1 MLENIESVFRSFDES
16 IRAST
21 DEKERLVQLRNRA
34 VDVLA
39 TEPRVLRVVDAGSY
53 RHGTEVGQH
62 SWFDVLVVLSG
73 KPTSAAKASE
83 LVAAAV
89 APLGDPET
97 GGIGPGATGL
107 GYAGL
112 GDAGLDEIALGGA
125 GRWAVGAAPDDGPP
139 GLRLIPAFEAPSSIS
154 AAGGDVVVLADPA
167 KRWVATRI
175 GARETLLSRIDD
187 DGLRPL
193 IRLVLAWKHRVRASM
208 SSYYLETAV
217 IRQALQQPSFSV
229 LWDLCWTFEQLAA
242 DDLMTLTDISS
253 PVPRQGVRAA
263 ASLARRIEG
272 GYLVEPAAALLR
284 SAVNASIDGD
294 NTIVGDRLRAL
305 FGPQFPAL

>member
-1 MLENIESVFRSFDES
+1 MLENIESVFRNFDES
-16 IRAST
+16 IRVST
-21 DEKERLVQLRNRA
+21 DEKARLTQLRNHA

-39 TEPRVLRVVDAGSY
+39 AEPRVLRVVDVGSY
-53 RHGTEVGQH
+53 RHGTEVGGQ

-73 KPTSAAKASE
+73 KPTGPAKAAE
-83 LVAAAV
+83 LVTDAV
-89 APLGDPET
+89 APLGDT
-97 GGIGPGATGL
+97 GP
-107 GYAGL
+107 
-112 GDAGLDEIALGGA
+112 
-125 GRWAVGAAPDDGPP
+125 WVVGAAPDDGPP
-139 GLRLIPAFEAPSSIS
+139 GLRLVPAFEASASVS

-175 GARETLLSRIDD
+175 GARETLLNRIDD

-284 SAVNASIDGD
+284 SAVNASIDDD
-294 NTIVGDRLRAL
+294 NEIVGDRLRAM